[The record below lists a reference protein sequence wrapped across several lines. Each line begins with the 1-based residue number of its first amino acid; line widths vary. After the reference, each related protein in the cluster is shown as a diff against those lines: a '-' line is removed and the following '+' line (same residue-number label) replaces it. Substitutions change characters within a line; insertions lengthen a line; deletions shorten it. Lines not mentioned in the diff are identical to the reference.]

1 MDESIL
7 RERLIQLTRDLVL
20 IESTDDREEERSR
33 CFQLVRNHLEE
44 VPGLEISMSEN
55 NGYEALLAM
64 PQGVD
69 RPEVLLCGHLD
80 VVHHPE
86 PESYRSELRDG
97 RIYGPGS
104 GDMKG
109 QLAIMIELM
118 RNLGRECPGLSVGM
132 AVTSDEERGGEDGV
146 KYLVE
151 NMGVRCGVAVIPDGG
166 SLNEV
171 IVEEKG
177 IIHLQVKAVG
187 KSAHAARPWL
197 GENAIEKLARDL
209 ARIKAWFEQESPQ
222 EVDPDDPETHWISTC
237 VETMIGSPNDSPNRI
252 PEVAKAVLDI
262 RFVPPHS
269 SVSILEKVRGL
280 LSEGVSISTIVSAE
294 PTHLAPDMEFLRIT
308 ESVTG
313 ASASLVR
320 SSGGSDGRFFSA
332 VGIPV
337 LISRPKVGNLHGR
350 DEWIDIDS
358 MISYF
363 KICREYVLTKCGCGQ
378 EG

>member
-1 MDESIL
+1 MN
-7 RERLIQLTRDLVL
+7 V
-20 IESTDDREEERSR
+20 
-33 CFQLVRNHLEE
+33 
-44 VPGLEISMSEN
+44 
-55 NGYEALLAM
+55 
-64 PQGVD
+64 
-69 RPEVLLCGHLD
+69 
-80 VVHHPE
+80 
-86 PESYRSELRDG
+86 
-97 RIYGPGS
+97 
-104 GDMKG
+104 
-109 QLAIMIELM
+109 
-118 RNLGRECPGLSVGM
+118 PGLSVGM
-132 AVTSDEERGGEDGV
+132 AVTSDEERGGEEGV

-151 NMGVRCGVAVIPDGG
+151 EEGVRCGVAVIPDGG

-209 ARIKAWFEQESPQ
+209 ARIKTWFEQESQQ

-262 RFVPPHS
+262 RFVPPHTS
-269 SVSILEKVRGL
+269 ASILEQIRGL
-280 LSEGVSISTIVSAE
+280 LSEGLSISPIVSAE
-294 PTHLAPDMEFLRIT
+294 PTHLAPDMKFLRIT
-308 ESVTG
+308 EAVTG

-320 SSGGSDGRFFSA
+320 SSGGSDGRFFCA

-363 KICREYVLTKCGCGQ
+363 KICREYILKKCACRQGG
-378 EG
+378 EST

>member
-177 IIHLQVKAVG
+177 IIHLQVQAVG

-209 ARIKAWFEQESPQ
+209 ARIKAWFEQESPH

-252 PEVAKAVLDI
+252 PEVAKGVLDI
-262 RFVPPHS
+262 RFVPPHTS
-269 SVSILEKVRGL
+269 ASLLEKIRGM

-308 ESVTG
+308 EVVTG
-313 ASASLVR
+313 ERASLVR

-350 DEWIDIDS
+350 DEWIEIDS

-363 KICREYVLTKCGCGQ
+363 KICREYIMKKCGCGQ